1 MAADGVGAVVVDTNV
16 IFSALLRRESRFAET
31 LLRGEHRFHV
41 CESVLVELFKHKEKI
56 LRLSRLADEDLVR
69 FYHVLLR
76 HLTPVQRGSDRAGAL
91 ANGAGALS

>member
-1 MAADGVGAVVVDTNV
+1 MAADGIGAVVVDTNV

-56 LRLSRLADEDLVR
+56 LRLSRLADEALC
-69 FYHVLLR
+69 
-76 HLTPVQRGSDRAGAL
+76 GSTTCCCRT
-91 ANGAGALS
+91 SPSSKRT